1 MSDNTQLT
9 TANGYDTKRM
19 IFSAPQQ
26 GSIPNS
32 VPAIN
37 YRRISIQTR
46 NEDGTVGDLIF
57 PTEQLFSFGVSE
69 NTNPETGKVNGY
81 VMPLCLHN
89 RDGATK
95 EEKAWSNTFDKVVE
109 ACKEHLVANRE
120 EIEQYDLTINDLKK
134 FNPLYYK
141 REKGKIVDG
150 TGPTIYA
157 KLIVS
162 KKHNK
167 IVSMFYDGNGD
178 EVDPLSL
185 LGKYCYSKAAIK
197 IESIFIGNKI
207 SLQVK
212 LYECEVR
219 LMDTGMK
226 RMMKKRPEGQQQ
238 VLVAKTS
245 NPLDEKDDAES
256 DDDHSVKDSD
266 DDEPKSAKTSIKPTA
281 AATANTA
288 SSAKPIVR
296 KVKKVVRKTI
306 SADE

>member
-9 TANGYDTKRM
+9 TAKGYDVKNM

-37 YRRISIQTR
+37 YRRISISTK
-46 NEDGTVGDLIF
+46 NPDGTIGELIL
-57 PTEQLFSFGVSE
+57 PTSQLFSFGVSE

-81 VMPLCLHN
+81 VMPLCLWN
-89 RDGATK
+89 RDGATE
-95 EEKAWSNTFDKVVE
+95 EEKAWSETFDKVVE
-109 ACKEHLVANRE
+109 ACKEHIVANRE
-120 EIEQYDLTINDLKK
+120 EIEQYDLAMTDLKK

-141 REKGKIVDG
+141 REKGKIVEG
-150 TGPTIYA
+150 TGPTLYA

-162 KKHNK
+162 KKQNK

-185 LGKYCYSKAAIK
+185 LGKYCYSKAAVK

-212 LYECEVR
+212 LYECEVK

-238 VLVAKTS
+238 VIVSKNS
-245 NPLDEKDDAES
+245 KPLGDKKEADS

-266 DDEPKSAKTSIKPTA
+266 AEEESKV
-281 AATANTA
+281 
-288 SSAKPIVR
+288 SAKPSAKPVAKPVSPKPAVR
-296 KVKKVVRKTI
+296 RIKKVVRKAVTV
-306 SADE
+306 AEE

>member
-1 MSDNTQLT
+1 MTDNTQLS
-9 TANGYDTKRM
+9 TADGYNTKRM
-19 IFSAPQQ
+19 IFSVPQQ

-37 YRRISIQTR
+37 YRRISIQTK
-46 NEDGTVGDLIF
+46 NDDGTIGDLIF
-57 PTEQLFSFGVSE
+57 PTHKLFSFGVSE

-81 VMPLCLHN
+81 VMPLCLWN

-95 EEKAWSNTFDKVVE
+95 EEKAWSDTFDKIVE

-120 EIEQYDLTINDLKK
+120 EIEQYDLAMSDLKK
-134 FNPLYYK
+134 FNPLYWK
-141 REKGKIVDG
+141 KDKGKVVDG
-150 TGPTIYA
+150 TGPTLYA

-162 KKHNK
+162 KKQNK
-167 IVSMFYDGNGD
+167 IVSMFYDENGD

-185 LGKYCYSKAAIK
+185 LGKYCYSKAAVK

-226 RMMKKRPEGQQQ
+226 RMMKKRPEGQKQ
-238 VLVAKTS
+238 VLVAHTVK
-245 NPLDEKDDAES
+245 PLDDYNNDEKDVESDAE
-256 DDDHSVKDSD
+256 HSVKDSD
-266 DDEPKSAKTSIKPTA
+266 DESKPKNPPTSPPK
-281 AATANTA
+281 
-288 SSAKPIVR
+288 KVVR
-296 KVKKVVRKTI
+296 KVKKVVRKAV
-306 SADE
+306 SAPEE